1 MGMMKI
7 RRDGVAFIA
16 AVLVAGLLPFV
27 SKAREQAPAA
37 ATDFP
42 GWPDRY
48 EGRPLT
54 QLPLTEREAG
64 FVHGFPGKVGRF
76 TDGGREI
83 IVRWVSAPTR
93 LLHPSS
99 DCFRGSGYSV
109 KPIAMRRD
117 ATGTPMGC
125 FRASRGGSD
134 DMVVCEVIRDNR
146 SESWPDA
153 SSWYWN
159 ALFGASTGPWW
170 SFVVADKE

>member
-1 MGMMKI
+1 MGKMRFRI
-7 RRDGVAFIA
+7 DGAVFLVIA
-16 AVLVAGLLPFV
+16 LVVGLAPLV
-27 SKAREQAPAA
+27 GTAREQAPAA
-37 ATDFP
+37 AKDFP
-42 GWPDRY
+42 GWPDQY
-48 EGRPLT
+48 EGRALT

-64 FVHGFPGKVGRF
+64 FVRGFPGKVGRF

-93 LLHPSS
+93 LLHPSA

-125 FRASRGGSD
+125 FRTSRGGSD
-134 DMVVCEVIRDNR
+134 DMIVCEVIRDNR

-159 ALFGASTGPWW
+159 ALVGASTGPWW
-170 SFVVADKE
+170 SFVVAEKD